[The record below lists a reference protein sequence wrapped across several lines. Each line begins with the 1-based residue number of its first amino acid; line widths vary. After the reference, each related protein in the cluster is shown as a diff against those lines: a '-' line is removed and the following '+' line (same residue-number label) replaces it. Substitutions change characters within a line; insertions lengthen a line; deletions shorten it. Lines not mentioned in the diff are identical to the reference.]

1 MNRRKFDD
9 NQALQQHMRMATRQ
23 IGKASKLVTTM
34 LPLAV
39 FGLLVSACGTKVAG
53 GPASPTPTSSTP
65 ASSRS
70 SSLPTSSSS
79 SSNLTARITMF
90 ANPSPDVL
98 WVRLATNQVYY
109 SSDGGKSWIDRTP
122 SNWTRPTRYVSP
134 PAAGALPATTTK
146 NITAMANVTS
156 NGIVQIATSVN
167 DGQEWQTTNLPKTFS
182 PGVGPVGVSFVNA
195 SDGWASVNLP
205 SGSAF
210 AFTDVFQ
217 TNDGGKTWSFE
228 TQINGAA
235 GPVEFITPTIG
246 FAAGAPAAHP
256 LFGTTDGGKTWHA
269 LSLPIPSGD
278 VAENI
283 TGAPIF
289 IDSHDGFVYVYF
301 EKTLGQNPLLPY
313 MDITT
318 DGGQTWSQMSLPL
331 VNGNVSAWSI
341 VSANDWFLVGP
352 HLVMHT
358 TDGGKSWTSVTP
370 NRTLTNLQAAV
381 FTSDSDGVAEIDTT
395 TCPDRSAPNP
405 PPCLSNNGLVR
416 TTDGGKSWQDLSLP

>member
-1 MNRRKFDD
+1 
-9 NQALQQHMRMATRQ
+9 
-23 IGKASKLVTTM
+23 
-34 LPLAV
+34 
-39 FGLLVSACGTKVAG
+39 
-53 GPASPTPTSSTP
+53 
-65 ASSRS
+65 
-70 SSLPTSSSS
+70 
-79 SSNLTARITMF
+79 MF
-90 ANPSPDVL
+90 ANPRPGVL

-109 SSDGGKSWIDRTP
+109 SSDGGKSWVDQTP
-122 SNWTRPTRYVSP
+122 PNWTRPTRYVST
-134 PAAGALPATTTK
+134 PAAGALPVTTTK

-156 NGIVQIATSVN
+156 NGIVQIATSL
-167 DGQEWQTTNLPKTFS
+167 DGGQKWQTTNLPETFS
-182 PGVGPVGVSFVNA
+182 QGTGPVGVSFINA

-217 TNDGGKTWSFE
+217 TTDGGETWNFE

-235 GPVEFITPTIG
+235 GPVEFITPTVG

-269 LSLPIPSGD
+269 VSLPIPSGD

-289 IDSHDGFVYVYF
+289 LNSLDGFVYVYF
-301 EKTLGQNPLLPY
+301 EKTLGHNPLLPY
-313 MDITT
+313 MDMTT
-318 DGGQTWSQMSLPL
+318 DGGKTWSQVSLPL
-331 VNGNVSAWSI
+331 VNDNVSAWSI
-341 VSANDWFLVGP
+341 VSANDWFLIDS
-352 HLVMHT
+352 HLVMQT
-358 TDGGKSWTSVTP
+358 TDGGKTWTSVTP

-405 PPCLSNNGLVR
+405 APCLSNNGLVL
-416 TTDGGKSWQDLSLP
+416 TTDGGKTWQNLSLP